1 LIFISLKHVD
11 RSYRPAK
18 SYRNPQ
24 APRLPRI
31 MRISAKLLLPSLLI
45 LSVPSAGFAAGHAT
59 SHRYSHASLHHLSR
73 RTTHS
78 TFRQVS
84 GMPSE
89 RATEIQTALIQKG
102 YLTGEPTGVWDASSI
117 AAMQKLQS
125 DNGWQ
130 TKITPDSRAII
141 KLGLGPQTSA
151 NSESASTPQD

>member
-1 LIFISLKHVD
+1 
-11 RSYRPAK
+11 
-18 SYRNPQ
+18 
-24 APRLPRI
+24 
-31 MRISAKLLLPSLLI
+31 
-45 LSVPSAGFAAGHAT
+45 
-59 SHRYSHASLHHLSR
+59 
-73 RTTHS
+73 
-78 TFRQVS
+78 
-84 GMPSE
+84 MPSE